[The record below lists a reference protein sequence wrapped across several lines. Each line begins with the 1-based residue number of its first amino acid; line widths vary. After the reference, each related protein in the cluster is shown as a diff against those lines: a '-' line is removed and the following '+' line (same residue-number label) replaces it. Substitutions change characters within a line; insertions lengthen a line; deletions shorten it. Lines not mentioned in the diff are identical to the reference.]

1 MSMPYYKE
9 SDYGYGD
16 RANRDYDGHN
26 RRRTYR
32 PSTSRPRGAP
42 SVKRTVSFVNKFILE
57 YSVSYSI
64 YMFKHVVGH
73 L

>member
-16 RANRDYDGHN
+16 RANRDYDG

-42 SVKRTVSFVNKFILE
+42 SVKRTVSLVKNLFR
-57 YSVSYSI
+57 SI
-64 YMFKHVVGH
+64 MYLIVYICLNMW
-73 L
+73 

>member
-1 MSMPYYKE
+1 MPYYKE
-9 SDYGYGD
+9 SNYGYGD

-32 PSTSRPRGAP
+32 TSTSRPRGAP
-42 SVKRTVSFVNKFILE
+42 SVKRTVSLVKILS
-57 YSVSYSI
+57 YYYVSYSI
-64 YMFKHVVGH
+64 YMFKHVLGR